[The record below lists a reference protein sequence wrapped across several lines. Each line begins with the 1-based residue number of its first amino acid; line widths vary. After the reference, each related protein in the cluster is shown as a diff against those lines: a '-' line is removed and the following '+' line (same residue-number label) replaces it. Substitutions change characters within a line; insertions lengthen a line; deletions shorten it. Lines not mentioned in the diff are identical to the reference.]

1 MVVYHLKSRRNIL
14 KQIISTISFIR
25 FHWHQY
31 LHCYLIFIILFVV
44 CLISYRQSSG
54 FLFNL
59 KYISFGDSSIDSIRQ
74 NLINQQKQEQKIAY
88 EWLENLFKNPQNYPN
103 LISNQTNLSHF
114 YDYLQLKNSNNN
126 FSSSYTLLNKPKE
139 FFLNST
145 NHIVISILYSKHNA
159 DHREGKFYI
168 GQLLYHL
175 LKNYHSRFLI
185 TLCENNNT
193 NDQISDGIQLIRQ
206 LLPVFIVNSQ
216 SDILTNNFER
226 EKQAHLQCILA
237 NFQSFSNINY
247 LLLLQDDAEPIRQDF
262 YYQLLSLIDYRI
274 KQQWPLNGHRQQ
286 PGFIKIYH
294 PKWLIGYFHPSL
306 YIIIQLFATSF
317 LLTFICFYFYRIL
330 IQVSQLKFFL
340 KSIRFIFIFI

>member
-1 MVVYHLKSRRNIL
+1 MVLYHLKSRRNIL
-14 KQIISTISFIR
+14 KQIVSTISFTR

-59 KYISFGDSSIDSIRQ
+59 KYIIFEDSSTVITARQ

-88 EWLENLFKNPQNYPN
+88 EWLENLFQNPQNYPN
-103 LISNQTNLSHF
+103 LISSQTNLSHF
-114 YDYLQLKNSNNN
+114 YNYLQLKNSNNN
-126 FSSSYTLLNKPKE
+126 LSSSYTLLNKPKE

-145 NHIVISILYSKHNA
+145 NHIVISILYSKHDS

-216 SDILTNNFER
+216 SNILTNTFER

-237 NFQSFSNINY
+237 NFQSFSNLNY

-294 PKWLIGYFHPSL
+294 PKWLIGYLHPSL
-306 YIIIQLFATSF
+306 YIIIQLFSTSF
-317 LLTFICFYFYRIL
+317 LLTFICFICFYFY
-330 IQVSQLKFFL
+330 QVSQFNFFL
-340 KSIRFIFIFI
+340 KINSI